1 MSKVRPREAKTLL
14 TQVTARQEVAQE
26 SPSSTPLQAEKSHVG
41 LGLQPPELSA
51 PEGELSVSGELFS
64 SSHPR
69 PPSVSHGPGKEWSLR
84 GRLPWEVVQGALGAA
99 PSGWWQGVCT
109 CSGAC
114 TCSCS
119 LWLLYFLYSSSRG
132 MSAAE
137 SAPPD
142 WGLPRRSLQGQKGQ
156 GTLEMIQ
163 AGLSALSVRSRVPSV
178 RTGAA
183 WQEVGV
189 LLRASSIE
197 HRH

>member
-1 MSKVRPREAKTLL
+1 MTCMLLLLPRSPQPSGVAATVPTLWMSKVRPREAKTLL

-41 LGLQPPELSA
+41 LGLQPPELPA

-69 PPSVSHGPGKEWSLR
+69 PPNVSHGPGKERSLR
-84 GRLPWEVVQGALGAA
+84 GRLPWEAMQGALGAA

-109 CSGAC
+109 CSGAR
-114 TCSCS
+114 TCSRS
-119 LWLLYFLYSSSRG
+119 LWFLYFLYSSSRG

-142 WGLPRRSLQGQKGQ
+142 WGSHGGASKVRKGR
-156 GTLEMIQ
+156 E
-163 AGLSALSVRSRVPSV
+163 P
-178 RTGAA
+178 
-183 WQEVGV
+183 
-189 LLRASSIE
+189 
-197 HRH
+197 